1 MSNDGE
7 PIVPVPED
15 ARMRVTD
22 IFSFGGG
29 LECLQNNFR
38 EGYDELVEA
47 IEANPAK
54 EVFVKETKEAS
65 KAGKYLASPGVMNH
79 NILIE
84 QLHDEYGWAVDHSAG
99 RNKSEISQI
108 GKEPRSIGDSEC
120 EVDISPSERYG
131 KRTVDGWKND
141 FCVEIQFGKY
151 AFMIYDVLAKFGHFQ
166 QHDKIEMGVE
176 VLPSNNLVR
185 DMSTGIGYYEQLE
198 AEIGHLPDDY
208 VDEEYRTPV
217 IGIGVGF
224 ERPSIDHDDLESE
237 ADVANQ
243 QTVADF

>member
-1 MSNDGE
+1 MSNGEE

-15 ARMRVTD
+15 AQMRVTD

-29 LECLQNNFR
+29 LERLQRDFR
-38 EGYDELVEA
+38 EEYDELVAA
-47 IEANPAK
+47 IESNPAE

-65 KAGKYLASPGVMNH
+65 KSGKYLASPGVMNH

-84 QLHDEYGWAVDHSAG
+84 ELHDGSGWAVDHSAG

-108 GKEPRSIGDSEC
+108 GKEPRSIGDDEC
-120 EVDISPSERYG
+120 KVDISPGERYG
-131 KRTVDGWKND
+131 KRTVDGWKDN

-151 AFMIYDVLAKFGHFQ
+151 AFMIYDVLAKFGHFD

-176 VLPSNNLVR
+176 VLPSNNLVQ
-185 DMSTGIGYYEQLE
+185 DMSTGVGYYEQLE

-217 IGIGVGF
+217 IGLGVGF
-224 ERPSIDHDDLESE
+224 ERPSIDHDNLEKE
-237 ADVANQ
+237 AGVTNQ

>member
-1 MSNDGE
+1 MSEESE
-7 PIVPVPED
+7 PIVPVPEG

-29 LECLQNNFR
+29 LERLQSDFR
-38 EGYDELVEA
+38 NEYDELVAA
-47 IEANPAK
+47 IESNTAD

-84 QLHDEYGWAVDHSAG
+84 ELHDEYNWAVDHSAG

-108 GKEPRSIGDSEC
+108 GKVPRSIGNPEC
-120 EVDISPSERYG
+120 KVDISPDERYG
-131 KRTVDGWKND
+131 KRTVDGWKDN

-166 QHDKIEMGVE
+166 QHDKIDMGVE
-176 VLPSNNLVR
+176 VLPSNNLVQ
-185 DMSTGIGYYEQLE
+185 DMSTGVGYYEQLE
-198 AEIGHLPDDY
+198 AEINHLPNDY
-208 VDEEYRTPV
+208 IDEKYRTPV
-217 IGIGVGF
+217 VGIGVGF
-224 ERPSIDHDDLESE
+224 ERPSIDHDNLEQE
-237 ADVANQ
+237 CNGIKN
-243 QTVADF
+243 QTVIGY